1 MQLLAIEKLTKSFG
15 GLTAV
20 LNVNIELQQ
29 GELIGLIGPNGA
41 EKLPCLIFLLVFMY
55 SNSGNITFCKDIA
68 RYHYTD

>member
-29 GELIGLIGPNGA
+29 GELIG
-41 EKLPCLIFLLVFMY
+41 
-55 SNSGNITFCKDIA
+55 
-68 RYHYTD
+68 